1 MRVKMARKKKGNG
14 GIIGG
19 VIRKSTGTLIG
30 GNGKGKRKKQK
41 KGKGKI

>member
-1 MRVKMARKKKGNG
+1 MARKKKGNG